1 MAKRKGPGRPTVMTS
16 EVLQKLEH
24 GFSCGLTDKEACC
37 YAGICEA
44 TLYNYCSSNP
54 EFLERKELLKEQPK
68 IKAKLVIAK
77 AIDEGSLKTA
87 QWYLER
93 KAKDEFSTRQEAE
106 VAMQTPVFIVDDL
119 PPDESL

>member
-68 IKAKLVIAK
+68 IKAKLVIYDALE
-77 AIDEGSLKTA
+77 EGSVKVA

-93 KAKDEFSTRQEAE
+93 KAKDEFSTKLETDVVSYQ
-106 VAMQTPVFIVDDL
+106 PVVIMEDV
-119 PPDESL
+119 PRIEG

>member
-68 IKAKLVIAK
+68 IKAKLVIYDALE
-77 AIDEGSLKTA
+77 EGRVKVA

-93 KAKDEFSTRQEAE
+93 KAKDEFSTKLETDVVSYQ
-106 VAMQTPVFIVDDL
+106 PVVIMEDV
-119 PPDESL
+119 PRIEG

>member
-68 IKAKLVIAK
+68 IKAKLVIYDALK
-77 AIDEGSLKTA
+77 EGSVKVA

-93 KAKDEFSTRQEAE
+93 KAKDEFSTKLETDVVSYQ
-106 VAMQTPVFIVDDL
+106 PVVIMEDV
-119 PPDESL
+119 PRIEG